1 MKTISPVSYQPTQAQ
16 VVTCKTLRS
25 GPKQPTNN
33 TRIGDGKSCSSRVRP
48 WKTKIAMDIGHPPF
62 SLGEY
67 VFKWLS
73 FQVCQCIFSKTNMV
87 RISAP
92 SISLFLG
99 PTKRPRFKP
108 NAGPG
113 PKLAIELAPLCNKG
127 TKISASWH
135 KVMAST
141 SGGLFLKYVFTPWM
155 SLIRWN
161 ITIVKPPPG
170 TKKEWRRLK
179 PHHFFWKPYNKTN

>member
-1 MKTISPVSYQPTQAQ
+1 MRFGHEIVWIMYHDSWWSPVTKQPNTLDDFGFINQLDGQQMKTISPVSYQPTQAQ

-73 FQVCQCIFSKTNMV
+73 FQVCQCIFSKTNV
-87 RISAP
+87 LLFFCP
-92 SISLFLG
+92 PQFLFLWV
-99 PTKRPRFKP
+99 
-108 NAGPG
+108 
-113 PKLAIELAPLCNKG
+113 PKKG
-127 TKISASWH
+127 L
-135 KVMAST
+135 
-141 SGGLFLKYVFTPWM
+141 GLSRTRDPC
-155 SLIRWN
+155 S
-161 ITIVKPPPG
+161 
-170 TKKEWRRLK
+170 
-179 PHHFFWKPYNKTN
+179 